1 MVIETL
7 LNDYFNNHRSSAF
20 LETLMREI
28 PDRMVVLW
36 DGGSMHKGDPIREA
50 AERFRPRLT
59 LEKLPP
65 YAPMLNPVEPLWSW
79 LKYSRL
85 SNFAPFDTQELNHRI
100 LRELRAVS
108 DDLGLECLASAA
120 VAGEI
125 VILARAGAPQ
135 PLGLSVHV
143 GQRLPLVPPLGTV
156 FLAWSDDDEIDR
168 WLTRVGPD
176 ASEAERARYRAAV
189 AAVRA
194 RGYSVALEADARAR
208 LGRMLA
214 ELTAGDDDRRDPRAI
229 LGELVDALAHEEYA
243 LIELAP
249 SESYRVNHI
258 AAPVFGPAGE
268 VVLALTLI
276 GFRDQLSAE
285 QVPQYAERL
294 MAATRTVTKA
304 IHGEER

>member
-1 MVIETL
+1 MARPAPSVERTVRVLDFLAAHPGEAFPLSDLARRLDLNKATAHALLAALTDAGYLVRHPGRKTYTL
-7 LNDYFNNHRSSAF
+7 GPALVALGNAA
-20 LETLMREI
+20 L
-28 PDRMVVLW
+28 
-36 DGGSMHKGDPIREA
+36 GGHGA
-50 AERFRPRLT
+50 
-59 LEKLPP
+59 
-65 YAPMLNPVEPLWSW
+65 VEVA
-79 LKYSRL
+79 R
-85 SNFAPFDTQELNHRI
+85 DEM
-100 LRELRAVS
+100 RAVS

-214 ELTAGDDDRRDPRAI
+214 ELTAGDDERRDPRAI

-243 LIELAP
+243 LIELGP
-249 SESYRVNHI
+249 SASYRVNHI
-258 AAPVFGPAGE
+258 AAPVFGPEGE

-294 MAATRTVTKA
+294 MVATRTVTKA